1 MCAMISAWS
10 SYSFGFLSNEAG
22 AIPLE
27 ANITEVARTVQDEEK
42 RKLYASTNED

>member
-10 SYSFGFLSNEAG
+10 SCSFGFLYNKAG

-27 ANITEVARTVQDEEK
+27 ANMTEVARTVQDEEK